1 MKLSRNE
8 LRKII
13 VEMTSS
19 GGVVQEVQSMVNQN
33 KFLKG
38 SIVAPKD
45 LIKTSQYVVYA
56 SDEGLMHTKDRH
68 MNVNAPGST
77 MFPNVNLQKVIAAIA
92 STPKTSVPDDF
103 MVKWEGVVSPT
114 GPIGE
119 MGVLYANPMIV
130 SMMQDYQMPGGRKE
144 IVKVAPGNRIMT
156 ELVTLVTA
164 PLGMLSDGRQAL
176 SLVTMY
182 PGGNDVE
189 GVVIPRDRN
198 DFAASGLYFVLPPGS
213 PILN

>member
-1 MKLSRNE
+1 M
-8 LRKII
+8 
-13 VEMTSS
+13 MTPSVNS
-19 GGVVQEVQSMVNQN
+19 KVQEVQSMVDQNQ
-33 KFLKG
+33 FLKG
-38 SIVAPKD
+38 NVVALGD
-45 LIKTSQYVVYA
+45 LIETPQYVIYA
-56 SDEGLMHTKDRH
+56 SAEGLMHTKDRH
-68 MNVNAPGST
+68 MNVDAPGST
-77 MFPNVNLQKVIAAIA
+77 MFPDVNLSQVIAAVA
-92 STPKTSVPDDF
+92 STPKTSGPDDF

-114 GPIGE
+114 GPVGE
-119 MGVLYANPMIV
+119 MGVLYANPATV
-130 SMMQDYQMPGGRKE
+130 AMMQDYQMPGGRKE
-144 IVKVAPGNRIMT
+144 MVKVAPGNRIMT

-198 DFAASGLYFVLPPGS
+198 DFAALGLYFVLPPSS